1 MSFLKRFDLVTP
13 IIIIILLFTF
23 SMAMSPL
30 ELGVDFYVVM
40 ILITLGA
47 IAISAGRNFMLFK
60 VGTRNIIRRRRY
72 SVIIISGLMIGT
84 VIISSSL
91 IIGDT
96 MEKMIVNL
104 HYKFFHE
111 VDEAVYGTEP
121 DGSLMYISED
131 VYFQL
136 EERIL
141 GIENVEGVTGEI
153 MEDVSVKNRGAG
165 QTEPRFKLVGYN
177 TSSVEFGYF
186 YKDGKKLPF
195 EIGENELYIDKKSAD
210 ALDAK
215 LDQTRQDKLTI
226 ITPTGPHI
234 FKIREIVDDRG
245 RVGRVM
251 GSGLFVP
258 LSTAQRMFNA
268 TGAVN
273 MVLITNDGG
282 VVGGEKHCDAVSDE
296 LEEILASGEFGD
308 IEVKDNKAKEV
319 AESREGISSF
329 TDMFLVFGS
338 FSIIA
343 GVILIINIFVM
354 LAEERKGEMGISRAV
369 GMKRLHLGRSY
380 LYEGSVYAIISALV
394 GALLGIGVSW
404 VVLYFTDSIFSS
416 FDEGISFDILGSF
429 NFTPLSIIQAFT
441 FGMLIT
447 LITVSLASKRVSRL
461 NIVRAIRSIPEP
473 MISKK
478 SLRMLIIGA
487 GLIVI
492 GIILTLL
499 SYFTLKSY
507 ELASMYLGIS
517 LTLLGIG
524 FVLRRFIGDRWGF
537 TIACSGLII
546 LWIIPGTMLKITDL
560 VDDMGGMEMFILSGL
575 FLVSA
580 AVIMFIYN
588 SRTVLGVIIKLWSLT
603 KRPTASLK
611 TASSYPM
618 KNRFRTGMT
627 IYMFSLI
634 IFTIVVMYMIIG
646 IMSFNIERI
655 TREQMGGLDIVGIS
669 NPNNPIDEITL
680 ENLEDISNL
689 SREDFNGIYSITSGY
704 VQINTTRMNQETG
717 TYDMVMFPM
726 YGYGVNFTKENEWT
740 FAKRS
745 SKYKTDREVW
755 EAAYTDKDLI
765 ILDGGFLQT
774 EEYGPP
780 NPASQVDAGIDKT
793 IHLVGFDGKPVN
805 KTVIGILDQFIFNG
819 IFMSENA
826 TEEDFNLTSKGVFL
840 FDIKD
845 EDRGDELAKKIEK
858 EFNFDTI
865 ELKSAVKQFTNV
877 MEQFFNLFTAF
888 MSLGLIVGIAGLGI
902 ITLRAVHERRKE
914 IGMMR
919 AIGFKRRNVTMA
931 FIQES
936 AFISLVGIVLGVALG
951 IAVGYSIWYDGFK
964 PMDYEFYIPW
974 TKILIVSL
982 IAFFATAIFT
992 IPPSYSASKVTPA
1005 EALRYD

>member
-1 MSFLKRFDLVTP
+1 MSFLKRFDLITP
-13 IIIIILLFTF
+13 IIIVILLFTLI
-23 SMAMSPL
+23 MAMAFKP
-30 ELGVDFYVVM
+30 GVSFYVVM

-47 IAISAGRNFMLFK
+47 IAISAGRNFILFK

-104 HYKFFHE
+104 HYKMFHE
-111 VDEAVYGTEP
+111 VDESIYGTEP

-131 VYFQL
+131 VYIKL
-136 EERIL
+136 EDRIL
-141 GIENVEGVTGEI
+141 AIENVEGVTGEI
-153 MEDVSVKNRGAG
+153 EEDISVINMEAG

-177 TSSVEFGYF
+177 TSSAEFGYF
-186 YKDGKKLPF
+186 YEDGKKLPF
-195 EIGENELYIDKKSAD
+195 EIKEDEVYIDSRSAD
-210 ALDAK
+210 ALDASEGHI
-215 LDQTRQDKLTI
+215 LTI
-226 ITPTGPHI
+226 ITPTGQHLLI
-234 FKIREIVDDRG
+234 KKEIVDDRG

-258 LSTAQRMFNA
+258 LSTAQRIFNA

-282 VVGGEKHCDAVSDE
+282 VVGGEKHCDAIVEE
-296 LEEILASGEFGD
+296 LEGILASGEFGN
-308 IEVKDNKAKEV
+308 IEVQDNKAKEV
-319 AESREGISSF
+319 EESREGISSF

-380 LYEGSVYAIISALV
+380 LYEGSIYAIISAFI

-416 FDEGISFDILGSF
+416 FDQGISFDILASF

-473 MISKK
+473 LISKK
-478 SLRMLIIGA
+478 SVRMLVIGVV
-487 GLIVI
+487 LIVV
-492 GIILTLL
+492 GIILAMLA
-499 SYFTLKSY
+499 YFTLESY
-507 ELASMYLGIS
+507 ELASLYLGIS
-517 LTLLGIG
+517 LTFLGIG

-537 TIACSGLII
+537 TIACGALII
-546 LWIIPGTMLKITDL
+546 IWIIPGTMLKLTDL

-669 NPNNPIDEITL
+669 NPNNPIEEITL

-745 SKYKTDREVW
+745 SKYGNDREVW
-755 EAAYTDKDLI
+755 EAAYDDKDLI
-765 ILDGGFLQT
+765 ILDGGFLQA

-780 NPASQVDAGIDKT
+780 NPASQVGAGIDKT
-793 IHLVGFDGKPVN
+793 IQLVGFDGKPVN
-805 KTVIGILDQFIFNG
+805 KTVIGILDQFIFSG

-845 EDRGDELAKKIEK
+845 EDRGDELAKEIER

-888 MSLGLIVGIAGLGI
+888 MSLGLVVGIAGLGI

-936 AFISLVGIVLGVALG
+936 AFISLVGIIIGVALG

-964 PMDYEFYIPW
+964 PMDYDFYIPW
-974 TKILIVSL
+974 MKILIVSL